1 MARNDP
7 QFNVRMPADLK
18 EKLTTLAE
26 ENGRSINA
34 EIVKAIEDA
43 IDRQKA
49 EKLARETYTQYTA
62 DVTITDP
69 NRLLYTIEQTKKS
82 GKFNKENID
91 NSALENIIN
100 ALVKNT
106 KVLEAALEEFKNK
119 KE

>member
-43 IDRQKA
+43 VTKYEL
-49 EKLARETYTQYTA
+49 EKKINKNYTA
-62 DVTITDP
+62 HTMDVRITDP
-69 NRLLYTIEQTKKS
+69 YVTESEANPTLSSREFLRAVLERLESIEKKV
-82 GKFNKENID
+82 D
-91 NSALENIIN
+91 NS
-100 ALVKNT
+100 
-106 KVLEAALEEFKNK
+106 KNK
-119 KE
+119 V